1 MTRST
6 ADGIKFSRLRRRFVG
21 CFDWTMHLDIL
32 VQLIILNNDEQD
44 LLGTT
49 GQYLATLAGVFC
61 GPRDIVVGTS
71 YSTDQP
77 GSILCSGFTL
87 NHTAPCPQTY
97 RVESAPGEPHLAC
110 HASNLYFPFCLMPTS
125 LMPGPSS
132 LTTLSLYIF
141 VLFFVVGFV
150 FPFVFF
156 VFDF

>member
-1 MTRST
+1 
-6 ADGIKFSRLRRRFVG
+6 
-21 CFDWTMHLDIL
+21 MHLDIL

-61 GPRDIVVGTS
+61 GPRDFVVGTS

-87 NHTAPCPQTY
+87 NHTAPAAQTY
-97 RVESAPGEPHLAC
+97 RVESAPGEPHHAC

-132 LTTLSLYIF
+132 LTTLSLFI
-141 VLFFVVGFV
+141 
-150 FPFVFF
+150 FVFF
-156 VFDF
+156 VLLVLLVLFLLGFVTLIEKLV